1 MQQATTIKPD
11 AAVLWLELGIA
22 QTGQKKYDD
31 AATSLKKAM
40 DLDTA
45 SKKPN
50 PEIQAADD
58 NALGEVYANTNKI
71 PDATASYDA
80 AAKLQPANAGM
91 FYTNETIVLSRAG
104 QTDATIAA
112 ADKAIAAD
120 PTKADSLL
128 PEGTGA
134 HFESHRG
141 SEDAEDRRASG
152 YRGSLQQVPRIGPQR
167 ADGARSEV
175 DPGGDRGEGQHQ
187 VLRRQEALI
196 WLGGRNQVEGTLL
209 LGVPLLLS
217 GGTSLEHSAPSRV
230 VSYADASRIVREQAD
245 RLAPRHAP
253 EFVGLLDTLG
263 RVLAEPIL
271 ADRDQP
277 PFPRSTRD
285 GFACRAADVAAGLPL
300 EVIGSIRAGDAV
312 VIEVSAGKAV
322 EIMTGAPVP
331 AGADCVVMV
340 EHVQRD
346 RDKLRLSPGRSV
358 QPGENIVPMGAE
370 ARAGAVIVPEGTRIS
385 PAQIAVAAACG
396 AGQLSVYGRPRVAI
410 VATGDELVEVN
421 QQPQSQQIR
430 NSNSYSLAAQIL
442 AAGAEPVR
450 LPIARDERGHLE
462 GIIRC
467 GLETDLVLLSGGV
480 SMGKYDLVEEV
491 LLSLGAEFFFTGA
504 LIQPGKP
511 VVFGRLGEHYFFGLP
526 GNPVSTMVTF
536 LLFVEPVL
544 GALCGDVGRAPRFTQ
559 ARLTSEVQVKTGLTR
574 FLPARLADGN
584 VEPVTWQGSGDLAS
598 TSHSNC
604 FLVVPPDQP
613 VLAAGETVTILL

>member
-1 MQQATTIKPD
+1 
-11 AAVLWLELGIA
+11 
-22 QTGQKKYDD
+22 
-31 AATSLKKAM
+31 
-40 DLDTA
+40 
-45 SKKPN
+45 
-50 PEIQAADD
+50 
-58 NALGEVYANTNKI
+58 
-71 PDATASYDA
+71 
-80 AAKLQPANAGM
+80 
-91 FYTNETIVLSRAG
+91 
-104 QTDATIAA
+104 
-112 ADKAIAAD
+112 
-120 PTKADSLL
+120 
-128 PEGTGA
+128 
-134 HFESHRG
+134 
-141 SEDAEDRRASG
+141 
-152 YRGSLQQVPRIGPQR
+152 
-167 ADGARSEV
+167 
-175 DPGGDRGEGQHQ
+175 
-187 VLRRQEALI
+187 
-196 WLGGRNQVEGTLL
+196 
-209 LGVPLLLS
+209 
-217 GGTSLEHSAPSRV
+217 V
-230 VSYADASRIVREQAD
+230 VSYTDAGSIVREHAN

-253 EFVGLLDTLG
+253 EVVGLLDTLG

-285 GFACRAADVAAGLPL
+285 GFACRATDIAAGLPL

-312 VIEVSAGKAV
+312 VIEVNAGKAV

-331 AGADCVVMV
+331 TGADCVVMV
-340 EHVQRD
+340 EHVLRD
-346 RDKLRLSPGRSV
+346 RNSLRLSPGRSV

-370 ARAGAVIVPEGTRIS
+370 ARAGAVIVPAGTRIS

-396 AGQLSVYGRPRVAI
+396 AAQLSVCGRPRVAI

-462 GIIRC
+462 AMIRSA
-467 GLETDLVLLSGGV
+467 LETDLVLLSGGV

-491 LLSLGAEFFFTGA
+491 LLSLGAEFYFTGA

-544 GALCGDVGRAPRFTQ
+544 GALCGDIGRAPRFAQ
-559 ARLTSEVQVKTGLTR
+559 ACLVSEVRVKTGLTR
-574 FLPARLADGN
+574 FLPARVTDKT

-598 TSHSNC
+598 VSRSNC

-613 VLAAGETVTILL
+613 VLAVGETVTILL